1 PPGGPATTGSRDR
14 SRGPERLDGEGPRGG
29 ASRLLEGGDEGRRRS
44 RQPPGGGRPDGT
56 GGWARE
62 VATPDVREPPSS
74 EVGGDLAGVLG
85 LTLLVRKLPPGN
97 LAADLGERVLRLRGL
112 WLGARLVGE
121 VVDGRPDA
129 HAGPQQP
136 EDGEQILQRH
146 QLQTHVLF
154 SRLAKAPVPPAAQ
167 GEAMV
172 QSVQNVRVPFVAD
185 EPFI

>member
-97 LAADLGERVLRLRGL
+97 LAADLGEGVLLLRRL
-112 WLGARLVGE
+112 WLGGPLVWGGVE
-121 VVDGRPDA
+121 WRP
-129 HAGPQQP
+129 
-136 EDGEQILQRH
+136 
-146 QLQTHVLF
+146 
-154 SRLAKAPVPPAAQ
+154 APPPRPPPPRA
-167 GEAMV
+167 
-172 QSVQNVRVPFVAD
+172 
-185 EPFI
+185 